1 MIRTCGKC
9 PTELGKRNTSG
20 LCRPCRAKVTLCN
33 PRAQAKAKASMARK
47 FADPVFRES
56 HGARSRAR
64 LAEWRSTPEGKARL
78 LEQSAINL
86 AKARDADNEARK
98 RAIRAAAYPGI
109 PEDRWD
115 DCVALSRIVSAKEAK
130 RLIREDIASKERARL
145 AAMTPFERQL
155 ERVRNGAQLV
165 EKFVPRRAD
174 PTFTLGGVAPEAI

>member
-1 MIRTCGKC
+1 MTRTCRNC

-20 LCRPCRAKVTLCN
+20 LCRPCRARVTLCN
-33 PRAQAKAKASMARK
+33 PQAQAKAKASMARN
-47 FADPVFRES
+47 FADPAFRKA

-78 LEQSAINL
+78 LEQAAINL
-86 AKARDADNEARK
+86 AKARQTDNEARK

-115 DCVALSRIVSAKEAK
+115 ECAALRRVVSAKEAK
-130 RLIREDIASKERARL
+130 RLILEDMAAKERARL
-145 AAMTPFERQL
+145 AAMTPFERQM

-174 PTFTLGGVAPEAI
+174 PAFTLGGVAPVAI